1 MRLQAGEGNWLKR
14 GTVELLGLVEI
25 FCILIIVVTC
35 LYICQNSSNYIL
47 KIGDYSYRFWV
58 VRLGFESWGSLRFF
72 SILPICLILPNW
84 QGRFHGTLTRQP
96 ALVKCFLHRQAQL
109 MSCSTWFIFLAWNF
123 CHYSLFFRT
132 QCRTDPRRNW
142 RSCEQHCETFSQT
155 WKRGMMGYKTYYGR
169 ILKLLL
175 YMIHKAIKRC
185 FNFQAS

>member
-14 GTVELLGLVEI
+14 GTVELLGLIEI

-35 LYICQNSSNYIL
+35 LYICQNSANYIL

-96 ALVKCFLHRQAQL
+96 ALVKCFLHGQAQL
-109 MSCSTWFIFLAWNF
+109 LSCSTWFIFLAWNF
-123 CHYSLFFRT
+123 CHYFLEPNAGQIQEGIGEAVNNIVKHF
-132 QCRTDPRRNW
+132 
-142 RSCEQHCETFSQT
+142 
-155 WKRGMMGYKTYYGR
+155 
-169 ILKLLL
+169 
-175 YMIHKAIKRC
+175 HKPEKEVWWAIKLTMVG
-185 FNFQAS
+185 F